1 MVQIKVVLE
10 MDQNSTYGL
19 DMEYAAKEY
28 AAKEIQKE
36 IDESIMADILT
47 EAGWTTVIY
56 RYKNNQQAVDITDW
70 LIEHCSNDWHRLGI
84 VYMFKNK
91 QDAEWFILRWT

>member
-10 MDQNSTYGL
+10 MDQNTTYGL
-19 DMEYAAKEY
+19 DMEY

-47 EAGWTTVIY
+47 EAGWTKVTY
-56 RYKNNQQAVDITDW
+56 HYKNNQQAVDITDW
-70 LIEHCSNDWHRLGI
+70 LIEHCSNDWHRLANG
-84 VYMFKNK
+84 YMFKNK
-91 QDAEWFILRWT
+91 QDAEWFILKWS